1 MEIYDVIGNMIYSN
15 KLAKS
20 KNNYKIN
27 LADFRSGIYQIV
39 ISSKDKI
46 TTEKLEVYK

>member
-1 MEIYDVIGNMIYSN
+1 MVIYDVIGNMIFYD
-15 KLAKS
+15 KLIES

-39 ISSKDKI
+39 ITSKDKI
-46 TTEKLEVYK
+46 ITEKLEVYK